1 MKIYYIKSDNME
13 YNFLLDLSLFY
24 YIRFSVPSIIQ
35 IRQIFLAG
43 NNIAHVF
50 QMSRDIQHYI
60 GLLLSG
66 ILLSL

>member
-1 MKIYYIKSDNME
+1 M
-13 YNFLLDLSLFY
+13 LT
-24 YIRFSVPSIIQ
+24 VPSIIQ
-35 IRQIFLAG
+35 IRQLFMAG
-43 NNIAHVF
+43 NNLAHVF

>member
-1 MKIYYIKSDNME
+1 MYEMKIYYIKSDNME

-50 QMSRDIQHYI
+50 QM
-60 GLLLSG
+60 
-66 ILLSL
+66 